1 MIGLVLLACD
11 PGLDTGSERVLLS
24 DDDLVALAAVPSFT
38 PLYVAAAYDAGFD
51 WTAVTTD
58 WLGRPFSAATET
70 YGVEFIRAQDL
81 SPEELALAL
90 VRDDLTQDMVELYGW
105 ELGNGPYSSARV
117 SEFDDHTPA
126 LSPSHLTP
134 GDPFLLVLRDVHESV
149 RLAVLVEGSESV
161 ASSRDDYLLVDG
173 MGTLAVTAALDATP
187 VPLGDGDQLDWHQL
201 TASSAGG
208 RFDSANATFM
218 ASVPLAGG
226 GSATWDELASLLDG
240 ADSVPT
246 GGEVRVDA
254 PLPIA
259 AATPGDRFLVAL
271 DCDHCEPLFPAAMFI
286 AERR

>member
-1 MIGLVLLACD
+1 VIGLVLLACD
-11 PGLDTGSERVLLS
+11 AGLDTGEERVLLS
-24 DDDLVALAAVPSFT
+24 DDDVVALSLVPSFT
-38 PLYVAAAYDAGFD
+38 PLYVAAEYDAGFD
-51 WTAVTTD
+51 WSGVTTD
-58 WLGRPFSAATET
+58 WLGRPFSATTET

-81 SPEELALAL
+81 SIEELALAL
-90 VRDDLTQDMVELYGW
+90 VRDGLTQEMVQLYGW
-105 ELGNGPYSSARV
+105 ESDRGPYSSARV
-117 SEFDDHTPA
+117 SEFEDRTPA
-126 LSPSHLTP
+126 LKPTHLTP
-134 GDPFLLVLRDVHESV
+134 GSPFLLVLRDVEDSI
-149 RLAVLVEGSESV
+149 RLAVWVEGSEAVDRSDEAYDV
-161 ASSRDDYLLVDG
+161 VDG
-173 MGTLAVTAALDATP
+173 MSALAATAALE
-187 VPLGDGDQLDWHQL
+187 VPAVPIGDGDLVDWHQL